1 VATRAPPGSSA
12 STEHRLATG
21 APGTDIVS
29 IENAVTSAGG
39 PRDQEGETVKIS
51 RQPKERA
58 MVLQLSGD
66 IMGGKD
72 YDTFTNEIKK
82 LVEEGHVD
90 IVLDLAKV
98 RYINSTGLGIL
109 VSGLTTL
116 KKNMGQMKICNLS
129 DRIDRLFSVTS
140 LTTVFATFESLDEA
154 MASFEE

>member
-1 VATRAPPGSSA
+1 
-12 STEHRLATG
+12 
-21 APGTDIVS
+21 
-29 IENAVTSAGG
+29 
-39 PRDQEGETVKIS
+39 
-51 RQPKERA
+51 

-72 YDTFTNEIKK
+72 YDTFTNEVKK
-82 LVEEGHVD
+82 LIEEGHVD
-90 IVLDLAKV
+90 LVLDLNKV

-140 LTTVFATFESLDEA
+140 LTTVFATYESLEEA
-154 MASFEE
+154 LASFEE

>member
-1 VATRAPPGSSA
+1 M
-12 STEHRLATG
+12 
-21 APGTDIVS
+21 
-29 IENAVTSAGG
+29 
-39 PRDQEGETVKIS
+39 KIN
-51 RQPKERA
+51 RKPNDRA

-72 YDTFTNEIKK
+72 YDTFTGEVKN
-82 LVEEGHVD
+82 LVDEGHVD
-90 IVLDLAKV
+90 LVLDLAKV

-140 LTTVFATFESLDEA
+140 LTTVFATYESLDEA
-154 MASFEE
+154 LASFEE

>member
-1 VATRAPPGSSA
+1 M
-12 STEHRLATG
+12 
-21 APGTDIVS
+21 
-29 IENAVTSAGG
+29 
-39 PRDQEGETVKIS
+39 KIN
-51 RQPKERA
+51 RKPHDKA

-72 YDTFTNEIKK
+72 YDTFTGEIKN
-82 LVEEGHVD
+82 LVDEGHVD
-90 IVLDLAKV
+90 LVLDLDKV

-140 LTTVFATFESLDEA
+140 LTTVFATFESLDDALE
-154 MASFEE
+154 SFDS

>member
-1 VATRAPPGSSA
+1 
-12 STEHRLATG
+12 
-21 APGTDIVS
+21 
-29 IENAVTSAGG
+29 
-39 PRDQEGETVKIS
+39 
-51 RQPKERA
+51 

-72 YDTFTNEIKK
+72 YDTFTNEVKK
-82 LVEEGHVD
+82 LIEEGHVD
-90 IVLDLAKV
+90 LVLDLNKV

-140 LTTVFATFESLDEA
+140 LTTVFATYESLEEA
-154 MASFEE
+154 LASYEE

>member
-1 VATRAPPGSSA
+1 M
-12 STEHRLATG
+12 
-21 APGTDIVS
+21 
-29 IENAVTSAGG
+29 
-39 PRDQEGETVKIS
+39 KIN

-72 YDTFTNEIKK
+72 YETFTNEIKD
-82 LVEEGHVD
+82 LVDKGHVD
-90 IVLDLAKV
+90 LVLDLGKV

-129 DRIDRLFSVTS
+129 TRIDRLFSVTS
-140 LTTVFATFESLDEA
+140 LTTVFPTFESLDEA
-154 MASFEE
+154 LASFDE

>member
-1 VATRAPPGSSA
+1 LTRALPASSA
-12 STEHRLATG
+12 STEHSLATG
-21 APGTDIVS
+21 APDTDIVS
-29 IENAVTSAGG
+29 IESAVTSAGG
-39 PRDQEGETVKIS
+39 PRDLEGETVKIS

-82 LVEEGHVD
+82 LVEEGQVD
-90 IVLDLAKV
+90 IVLDLGKV

-154 MASFEE
+154 MASFDE

>member
-1 VATRAPPGSSA
+1 
-12 STEHRLATG
+12 
-21 APGTDIVS
+21 
-29 IENAVTSAGG
+29 
-39 PRDQEGETVKIS
+39 
-51 RQPKERA
+51 

-72 YDTFTNEIKK
+72 YDTFTNEVKK
-82 LVEEGHVD
+82 LVEEGQVD
-90 IVLDLAKV
+90 IVLDLGKV

-140 LTTVFATFESLDEA
+140 LTTVFATYESLDEA
-154 MASFEE
+154 MASFDE